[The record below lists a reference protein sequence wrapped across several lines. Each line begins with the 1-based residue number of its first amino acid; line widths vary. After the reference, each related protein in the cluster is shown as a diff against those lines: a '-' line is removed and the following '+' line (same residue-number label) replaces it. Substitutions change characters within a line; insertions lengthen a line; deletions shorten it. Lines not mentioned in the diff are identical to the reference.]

1 MTAAKLRRLSFG
13 DEAVETLIRHA
24 NELPNL
30 QLLEGAINNEKRA
43 AMPADWLAKHLPD
56 RAAQLHYRTKH
67 ELGDLPV
74 DLRRFEAF
82 NSARRERLRAKL
94 VALLCAASTLVVRSA
109 KVPADIELPAT
120 LQEVALNDIQ

>member
-1 MTAAKLRRLSFG
+1 VHFRVIRPSLKRCPEPVPSKG
-13 DEAVETLIRHA
+13 IRHA

-43 AMPADWLAKHLPD
+43 AMPAGWLAEHLPD

-74 DLRRFEAF
+74 DLLGFEAF
-82 NSARRERLRAKL
+82 HSARRERL
-94 VALLCAASTLVVRSA
+94 
-109 KVPADIELPAT
+109 EG
-120 LQEVALNDIQ
+120 